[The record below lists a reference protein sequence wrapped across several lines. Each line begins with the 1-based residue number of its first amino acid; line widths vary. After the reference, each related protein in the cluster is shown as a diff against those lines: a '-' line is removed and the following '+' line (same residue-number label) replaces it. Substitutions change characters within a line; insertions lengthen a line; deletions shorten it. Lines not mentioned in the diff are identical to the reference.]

1 MDKRTTVTTKT
12 IEEVLEMTKEGY
24 TIECND
30 GKAIAVLPQ
39 EKKPV

>member
-1 MDKRTTVTTKT
+1 MDKRITVTTKT

-24 TIECND
+24 IIECSN